1 MQMKMEGVDEFL
13 ADLTKVYNDAEIIYK
28 RCAYQGAKVLADE
41 VKKGI
46 EGLKVQNGY
55 GTQERPLN
63 GVNGWVKADLRD
75 GMGVS
80 KIEVEGGK
88 TNVSVGFDGYS
99 TRAENVKWLK
109 YWEPVPIQMLA
120 RSVESGTSFM
130 RKQPFVRPAINRAKK
145 RIDEAIEKEAVNLIK
160 ERMK

>member
-1 MQMKMEGVDEFL
+1 MNGFLRFKAMQMKMEGVDEFL

-75 GMGVS
+75 GMGVPP
-80 KIEVEGGK
+80 
-88 TNVSVGFDGYS
+88 VGAPVQ
-99 TRAENVKWLK
+99 RAADLGRVQSRL
-109 YWEPVPIQMLA
+109 
-120 RSVESGTSFM
+120 R
-130 RKQPFVRPAINRAKK
+130 R
-145 RIDEAIEKEAVNLIK
+145 
-160 ERMK
+160 